1 MRIKLL
7 IATVAFMSASQ
18 ASACLQQPIP
28 GTLITSNFGMRFHP
42 VYKTWKSHNGT
53 DMRAAM
59 FTPVKAAHA
68 GQVTYSGF
76 MGGGG
81 NVVIILGADGVQTRY
96 LHLAKAGVP
105 AGSFVDAGQLIAQS
119 GNTGHA
125 SAAPHLHFETRLN
138 GGSTPV
144 DSRSLLCQALAEKT
158 GAGPDASG
166 NGQQAPAGPRGADG
180 APVNFDSEPNFN
192 GWADMSE
199 MDILRNEVERR
210 FLNPDW
216 HITMNGCGADINM
229 TAIDGVERAPMAC
242 NAFLRKE
249 MLVMTSLK
257 NYLKFKV
264 RESRERVA
272 SMVSTRLIDQVK
284 ADRSELNQL
293 RIQASQSEPAS
304 R

>member
-1 MRIKLL
+1 MKTRILFAAMAML
-7 IATVAFMSASQ
+7 ASNY
-18 ASACLQQPIP
+18 AHACLQQPIP

-59 FTPVKAAHA
+59 FTPVKAAHS
-68 GQVTYSGF
+68 GQVTFSGF

-81 NVVIILGADGVQTRY
+81 NVVIILGSDGVQTRY

-105 AGSFVDAGQLIAQS
+105 SGSYVSAGQLIAQS

-125 SAAPHLHFETRLN
+125 SAAPHLHFEARMN

-144 DSRSLLCQALAEKT
+144 DSRSLLCQALAEKS
-158 GAGPDASG
+158 GAGPDSSG
-166 NGQQAPAGPRGADG
+166 NGQQAPRGPVGADG
-180 APVNFDSEPNFN
+180 TPTNFDSEPNFN

-199 MDILRNEVERR
+199 LDIMRNEVEKR

-216 HITMNGCGADINM
+216 HVIMNGCGADINM
-229 TAIDGVERAPMAC
+229 TAIDGVVRPAMAC
-242 NAFLRKE
+242 DAFLRKE
-249 MLVMTSLK
+249 MLIMTSLK
-257 NYLKFKV
+257 NYLKFKTK
-264 RESRERVA
+264 ESRER
-272 SMVSTRLIDQVK
+272 STAILGARLVDQVK
-284 ADRSELNQL
+284 ADRSELDAL
-293 RIQASQSEPAS
+293 RQRAQGSEAVP